1 MIQAARLVIRAPMA
15 GDFETF
21 WRMNNDP
28 EVKRYTGGVTALSR
42 EAALAQ
48 HEESCRTF
56 DGLNPA
62 ECIFSVEERSA
73 GRCIGWCGFEY
84 SKRLGAV
91 ELVYGLE
98 KNAWGRGFASG
109 AAEAVLRYGFETLRL
124 DVIAAAVNPENAAS
138 ERILMKLGLHRT
150 GQIPWPGQ
158 GLVDRYEIRRSS
170 P

>member
-1 MIQAARLVIRAPMA
+1 MIQTARLVIRAPIA
-15 GDFETF
+15 ADFETF

-73 GRCIGWCGFEY
+73 GRCIGCCGFEY

-91 ELVYGLE
+91 ELAYGLRE
-98 KNAWGRGFASG
+98 PGERRVRARPNKARTAQD
-109 AAEAVLRYGFETLRL
+109 R
-124 DVIAAAVNPENAAS
+124 AAALAGS
-138 ERILMKLGLHRT
+138 GT
-150 GQIPWPGQ
+150 GRPI
-158 GLVDRYEIRRSS
+158 
-170 P
+170 